1 MTHAPTPSLDR
12 PMMGIVFMLGFCVMA
27 PMGDGMAKAL
37 AATFP
42 VLMLVLVRF
51 VAQAVLLAPLVARNL
66 PSLRL
71 SARLWRLTL
80 LRACLHITGLWAMF
94 ASLTYL
100 PLADAIAIA
109 FVMPFILLLLGHFV
123 LGEEVGPHRMAACV
137 VGFMGTLMVIQPSF
151 ANVGW
156 PAMLP
161 LVVAVVFALFML
173 VTRQISREIDPITLQ
188 AINGVQASVLVGTA
202 ALVTGAQ
209 GTWPLPQGTDILWLF
224 ALGALGTLAHLS
236 MTWSLRLA
244 PASTLAPMQYL
255 EIPVATIIGFA
266 VFGDLPNGLAAV
278 GICVTILT
286 GLYIIWRENKGK
298 SA

>member
-1 MTHAPTPSLDR
+1 MTHLPAPSLDR
-12 PMMGIVFMLGFCVMA
+12 PMLGIAFMLGFCLMA
-27 PMGDGMAKAL
+27 PLGDGMVKAL
-37 AATFP
+37 AGTFP
-42 VLMLVLVRF
+42 ILMLVFVRTTT
-51 VAQAVLLAPLVARNL
+51 QTVLLAPLVARNL
-66 PSLRL
+66 ASLHL
-71 SARLWRLTL
+71 SSRLWRLTL
-80 LRACLHITGLWAMF
+80 LRACLYILGIWAMF

-123 LGEEVGPHRMAACV
+123 LGEEVGPHRMGACA

-173 VTRQISREIDPITLQ
+173 VTRQISKEIDPITLQ
-188 AINGVQASVLVGTA
+188 AINGAQASVLVGA
-202 ALVTGAQ
+202 AVLLTGAQ
-209 GTWPLPQGTDILWLF
+209 STWPIPQGADILWLF
-224 ALGALGTLAHLS
+224 ALGALGTLGHLC

-266 VFGDLPNGLAAV
+266 AFGDLPNGLAAV
-278 GICVTILT
+278 GICVTVLT
-286 GLYIIWRENKGK
+286 GLYIILRENKGR

>member
-1 MTHAPTPSLDR
+1 MTHAPSPSIDR
-12 PMMGIVFMLGFCVMA
+12 PMLGIVFMLGFCVMA

-37 AATFP
+37 AGTFP
-42 VLMLVLVRF
+42 VLMLVFVRF
-51 VAQAVLLAPLVARNL
+51 ATQAALLAPLVARNL

-71 SARLWRLTL
+71 SARLWQLTL

-123 LGEEVGPHRMAACV
+123 LGEEVGPHRMGACV

-151 ANVGW
+151 ATVGW

-161 LVVAVVFALFML
+161 LIVAVVFALFML
-173 VTRQISREIDPITLQ
+173 VTRQISKEIDPITLQ
-188 AINGVQASVLVGTA
+188 TINGVQASAIVGGGVLI
-202 ALVTGAQ
+202 TGAQ
-209 GTWPLPQGTDILWLF
+209 TAWSLPQGTDILWLF

-255 EIPVATIIGFA
+255 EIPVATIIGLA

-278 GICVTILT
+278 GICITVLT
-286 GLYIIWRENKGK
+286 GLYIILRENKGR

>member
-12 PMMGIVFMLGFCVMA
+12 PMMGIFFMIGFCVMA

-37 AATFP
+37 AVTFP

-137 VGFMGTLMVIQPSF
+137 VGFLGTLMVIQPSF

>member
-1 MTHAPTPSLDR
+1 MTHLPAPSLDR
-12 PMMGIVFMLGFCVMA
+12 PMLGIAFMLGFCLIA
-27 PMGDGMAKAL
+27 PLGDGMAKAL
-37 AATFP
+37 AGTFP
-42 VLMLVLVRF
+42 VLMLVFVRTTTQT
-51 VAQAVLLAPLVARNL
+51 ALLAPLVARNL
-66 PSLRL
+66 ASLRL
-71 SARLWRLTL
+71 SPRLWRLTL
-80 LRACLHITGLWAMF
+80 LRACLHILGIWAMF

-123 LGEEVGPHRMAACV
+123 MGEEVGPHRMGACI

-173 VTRQISREIDPITLQ
+173 VTRQISKEIDPITLQ
-188 AINGVQASVLVGTA
+188 AVNGAQASVLVGA
-202 ALVTGAQ
+202 AVLLTGAH
-209 GTWPLPQGTDILWLF
+209 GTWPVPQGSDILWLF
-224 ALGALGTLAHLS
+224 ALGALGTLGHLC

-266 VFGDLPNGLAAV
+266 AFGDLPNGLAAF
-278 GICVTILT
+278 GICVTVLT
-286 GLYIIWRENKGK
+286 GLYIILRENKGR

>member
-1 MTHAPTPSLDR
+1 MTHLPAPSLDR
-12 PMMGIVFMLGFCVMA
+12 PMLGIAFMLGFCLMA
-27 PMGDGMAKAL
+27 PLGDGMVKAL
-37 AATFP
+37 AGTFP
-42 VLMLVLVRF
+42 ILMLVFVRTTT
-51 VAQAVLLAPLVARNL
+51 QTVLLAPLVARNL
-66 PSLRL
+66 ASLHL
-71 SARLWRLTL
+71 SSRLWRLTL
-80 LRACLHITGLWAMF
+80 LRACLYILGIWAMF

-123 LGEEVGPHRMAACV
+123 LGEEVGPHRMGACA

-173 VTRQISREIDPITLQ
+173 VTRQISKEIDPITLQ
-188 AINGVQASVLVGTA
+188 AINGAQASVLVGA
-202 ALVTGAQ
+202 AVLLTGAQ
-209 GTWPLPQGTDILWLF
+209 STWPIPQGADILWLF
-224 ALGALGTLAHLS
+224 ALGALGTLGHLC

-266 VFGDLPNGLAAV
+266 AFGDLPNGLAAV
-278 GICVTILT
+278 GICVTVLT
-286 GLYIIWRENKGK
+286 GLYIIFRENKGR

>member
-1 MTHAPTPSLDR
+1 MTHLPAPSLDR
-12 PMMGIVFMLGFCVMA
+12 PMLGIAFMLGFCLIA
-27 PMGDGMAKAL
+27 PLGDGMAKAL
-37 AATFP
+37 AGTFP
-42 VLMLVLVRF
+42 VLMLVFVRTTTQT
-51 VAQAVLLAPLVARNL
+51 ALLAPLVARNL
-66 PSLRL
+66 ASLRL
-71 SARLWRLTL
+71 SPRLWRLTL
-80 LRACLHITGLWAMF
+80 LRACLYILGIWAMF

-123 LGEEVGPHRMAACV
+123 MGEEVGPHRMGACI

-173 VTRQISREIDPITLQ
+173 VTRQISKEIDPITLQ
-188 AINGVQASVLVGTA
+188 AVNGAQASVLVGA
-202 ALVTGAQ
+202 AVLLTGAH
-209 GTWPLPQGTDILWLF
+209 GTWPVPQGSDILWLF
-224 ALGALGTLAHLS
+224 ALGALGTLGHLC
-236 MTWSLRLA
+236 MTLSLLLA

-266 VFGDLPNGLAAV
+266 AFGDLPNGLAAF
-278 GICVTILT
+278 GICVTVLT
-286 GLYIIWRENKGK
+286 GLYIILRENKGR

>member
-1 MTHAPTPSLDR
+1 MTHLPPPSLDR
-12 PMMGIVFMLGFCVMA
+12 PMLGIAFMLGFCLMA
-27 PMGDGMAKAL
+27 PLGDGMVKAL
-37 AATFP
+37 AGTFP
-42 VLMLVLVRF
+42 ILMLVFVRTTT
-51 VAQAVLLAPLVARNL
+51 QTVLLAPLVARNL
-66 PSLRL
+66 ASLHL
-71 SARLWRLTL
+71 SSRLWRLTL
-80 LRACLHITGLWAMF
+80 LRACLYILGIWAMF

-123 LGEEVGPHRMAACV
+123 LGEEVGPHRMGACA

-173 VTRQISREIDPITLQ
+173 VTRQISKEIDPITLQ
-188 AINGVQASVLVGTA
+188 AINGAQASVLVGA
-202 ALVTGAQ
+202 AVLLTGAQ
-209 GTWPLPQGTDILWLF
+209 STWPIPQGADILWLF
-224 ALGALGTLAHLS
+224 ALGALGTLGHLC

-266 VFGDLPNGLAAV
+266 AFGDLPNGLAAV
-278 GICVTILT
+278 GICVTVLT
-286 GLYIIWRENKGK
+286 GLYIILRENKGR